1 MKAQPKKTDKR
12 IKLNF
17 SRIDYW
23 FRLCMVMLIF
33 ISAAVALTY
42 RCFQLGDYKT
52 TKDSQALQNLQRI
65 KVKLEPQKG
74 LIVDTEGRLL
84 AANKQ
89 VSTLFV
95 DPVFLMSEPNQLLLT
110 EKFNQF
116 KEIENTLD
124 LPPYKI
130 EDTIFNHPNDRYW
143 PIKPELTKE
152 QVGFVKSKNVKGLGV
167 VESGSKRDY
176 ITGELFSHIIGFAS
190 SNKKFS
196 EGLESIYYDELTGQS
211 GYETYLG
218 DRSRRPI
225 NLYGESKQPVH
236 GVSLILTADAV
247 IQLYAREAL
256 HKRCKE
262 YEAESGMA
270 IVMNPEN
277 GAILAMTNYPDFDPT
292 ALADSEIPARR
303 NRAVTD
309 VYEPGS
315 IMKPIVCAIA
325 LDMGVINKNTVIYC
339 EKGQYCGKGFGCI
352 GEYGNHS
359 YGNLTVAGIIQHS
372 SNIGMAKLGQKM
384 GAKRLYNALR
394 MFGFGDEVTHK
405 KITDWTPE
413 EQKNKEISE
422 FLGEREG
429 LLNRLERWNGY
440 SITRVPYGQEIGVT
454 ALQIAKA
461 YCILANGGRD
471 VQPHIVRAFVDS
483 NGANVI
489 TEPPSAGAG
498 YIIKPEVA
506 DYIVK
511 KAMVDVVNSSDGTG
525 KKAALDDY
533 TVFGKTGTANISV
546 NKGYD
551 SQNYVA
557 SFVGGA
563 PAEDPRVI
571 VLVSI
576 VKPNRRLG
584 KGYTGGTVSGPVVA
598 EIIDKTLKYM
608 KIPPENK
615 D

>member
-1 MKAQPKKTDKR
+1 MTREKNNKR
-12 IKLNF
+12 LLRLNI
-17 SRIDYW
+17 SKIDYW
-23 FRLCMVMLIF
+23 FRLCLVLLIF
-33 ISAAVALTY
+33 CAAAGALVY
-42 RCFQLGDYKT
+42 RCVVLGDYKN
-52 TKDSQALQNLQRI
+52 TKDSKALQKLQRI
-65 KVKLEPQKG
+65 KVTLHPQKG

-95 DPVFLMSEPNQLLLT
+95 DPVFFMSEPNQVLLA
-110 EKFNQF
+110 EKFHQF
-116 KEIENTLD
+116 PEIEEALE
-124 LPPYKI
+124 LPRFTI
-130 EDTIFNHPNDRYW
+130 EDTIFNHPKERYW

-152 QVGFVKSKNVKGLGV
+152 QTGYIKSKGVKGLGV

-176 ITGELFSHIIGFAS
+176 ITGELFSHIIGFAG
-190 SNKKFS
+190 SNKEFS
-196 EGLESIYYDELTGQS
+196 EGLESIYYDELTGRS

-225 NLYGESKQPVH
+225 NLYGESQPPVH

-292 ALADSEIPARR
+292 ALEDSQIPARR

-325 LDMGVINKNTVIYC
+325 LDMGVVNKNSVIYC

-405 KITDWTPE
+405 KITEWTPE
-413 EQKNKEISE
+413 DQFDKDISE

-461 YCILANGGRD
+461 YCILANGGQD
-471 VQPHIVRAFVDS
+471 VEPHIVRAFVDS

-489 TEPPSAGAG
+489 TQPPSAGAG

-506 DYIVK
+506 NYIVQ
-511 KAMVDVVNSSDGTG
+511 KAMVDVVNSEEGTG
-525 KKAALDDY
+525 KKAALEDY
-533 TVFGKTGTANISV
+533 TVFGKTGTANISI

-551 SQNYVA
+551 NQNYVA

-563 PAEDPRVI
+563 PAKDPRVV

-598 EIIDKTLKYM
+598 EIIDKSLKYM
-608 KIPPENK
+608 KIPPEK
-615 D
+615 TAD